1 MFRTRG
7 DYEVEPMDI
16 LEEGREAWAW
26 LHGNAALLGLDP
38 ARITVAGK

>member
-16 LEEGREAWAW
+16 LEEGREDVYKRQFPYSVNDAFAV
-26 LHGNAALLGLDP
+26 GALP
-38 ARITVAGK
+38 EF